1 MNDDKHNFQAADELA
16 PKIETLKMQQL
27 DPNLDDN
34 VAKVTLDLEKLVEE
48 NGIYKQSLQIKARAV
63 PNFIF
68 FQHFF
73 SLLDSW

>member
-1 MNDDKHNFQAADELA
+1 
-16 PKIETLKMQQL
+16 MQQL

-68 FQHFF
+68 F
-73 SLLDSW
+73 